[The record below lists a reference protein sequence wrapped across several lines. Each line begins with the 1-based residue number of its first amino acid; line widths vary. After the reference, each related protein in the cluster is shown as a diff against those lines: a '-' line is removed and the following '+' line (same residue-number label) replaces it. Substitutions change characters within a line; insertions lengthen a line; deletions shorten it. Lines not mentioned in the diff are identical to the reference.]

1 MSVHVAVGGG
11 GWVGGACGG
20 GGRGGRGGGGDRAP
34 SLSANTLVKKTQG
47 EHPLAALPARPLGL
61 LFF

>member
-1 MSVHVAVGGG
+1 MGGG

-20 GGRGGRGGGGDRAP
+20 RGGGEVEEGGGGGGRAP
-34 SLSANTLVKKTQG
+34 SFSANTLVKKTQG
-47 EHPLAALPARPLGL
+47 EHRLAALPARPLGL

>member
-1 MSVHVAVGGG
+1 MGGWGLWREGGG
-11 GWVGGACGG
+11 EGEEGEGE
-20 GGRGGRGGGGDRAP
+20 GGRSP

-47 EHPLAALPARPLGL
+47 EHRLAALPARPLGL